1 MTHPPPE
8 ALDEFTEPFPADDP
22 AVTPDY
28 MVGKVE
34 NLGLHWSLD
43 HTGNLIEARIWAW
56 PFVLGRYRPQTLQPL
71 AQMLWAAL
79 QDAHRNLKNKTTSYA

>member
-8 ALDEFTEPFPADDP
+8 ALAEFLQPFPADDP

-28 MVGKVE
+28 MVGKIE
-34 NLGLHWSLD
+34 NLRLGWSLD

-56 PFVLGRYRPQTLQPL
+56 PTVIGRHRPQTLQPL

-79 QDAHRNLKNKTTSYA
+79 QDAHRNLKNQTTAYA

>member
-8 ALDEFTEPFPADDP
+8 ALDEFKEKFPADDP

-34 NLGLHWSLD
+34 NLGLQWSLD

-56 PFVLGRYRPQTLQPL
+56 PFVIGRYRPQTLQPL

-79 QDAHRNLKNKTTSYA
+79 QNAREELHKTTTT